1 MERIS
6 LIRVEKELYNKI
18 LRLDENELCITE
30 KGRLEVPGFKLIC
43 EGRVYESIGVSKKCK
58 GCLWFKNKDYLEYYA
73 CTYSHTELIPPFQEK
88 KCKNYVP
95 TKLES
100 WELGRVD
107 MRSQET
113 YEEILPDIVSLYYV
127 KRKWMT

>member
-1 MERIS
+1 M
-6 LIRVEKELYNKI
+6 EKELYNKI
-18 LRLDENELCITE
+18 LRLDENEISITE

-43 EGRVYESIGVSKKCK
+43 EGRFYESIGVPKKCK
-58 GCLWFKNKDYLEYYA
+58 SCLWFKNKDYLEYYA
-73 CTYSHTELIPPFQEK
+73 FTYSHAELKPPDPK
-88 KCKNYVP
+88 KRCKNYEP

-100 WELGRVD
+100 WELGGVD

-127 KRKWMT
+127 KRKWMI

>member
-1 MERIS
+1 M
-6 LIRVEKELYNKI
+6 EKELYNKI
-18 LRLDENELCITE
+18 LRLDENEISITE

-43 EGRVYESIGVSKKCK
+43 EGRFYESIGVPKKCK

-73 CTYSHTELIPPFQEK
+73 FTYSHTELKPPDPK
-88 KCKNYVP
+88 KRCKNYEP
-95 TKLES
+95 TKLAS
-100 WELGRVD
+100 WELGGVD

-127 KRKWMT
+127 KRKWMI